1 MKFIISKTALEMAVK
16 NICRVINPKNALPI
30 LTDILCMVDE
40 ERKTIT
46 MTGSDSE
53 AWLTYQIALQ
63 ECEGGGPFCIG
74 ADLLRDALAELTEQ
88 PLTILAT
95 TESDN
100 SLASPNSDATQDSSS
115 ELGSP
120 SLLRRFTLKH
130 ESGTTVLPLELS
142 DEYPT
147 PRHLEAIRTEWTLES
162 GMLKRVLKRSMF
174 ATANDDLRPIMNGV
188 YFDQC
193 DGVLNIVASN
203 GHVLIRNAE
212 EVDNL
217 PDSFIMTKKAANLL
231 PTLLDGSDVTVS
243 FDDRAV
249 EFKQAIMSFTFLMVE
264 GKYPNYMSVIP
275 QDAPYSLTA
284 DRPAL
289 LKALRN
295 VAHFTNNS
303 SRLVMLSINANQ
315 TLELRGEDYDF
326 STKAT
331 DSIGIDYPAG
341 RDMTLGV
348 KADSIIDELSRIIE
362 PTVTMHFTDPSRAV
376 TINPIDPLY
385 QGEEI
390 TMLLMPMLVNE

>member
-30 LTDILCMVDE
+30 LADILCMVDE

-53 AWLTYQIALQ
+53 AWLTYQLALQ

-88 PLTILAT
+88 PLTIFAT

-100 SLASPNSDATQDSSS
+100 
-115 ELGSP
+115 
-120 SLLRRFTLKH
+120 RFTLKH

-147 PRHLEAIRTEWTLES
+147 PRHIDSSVNEWTLES

-174 ATANDDLRPIMNGV
+174 ATANDDLRPVMNGV
-188 YFDQC
+188 YFDQQ
-193 DGVLNIVASN
+193 DGVLNVVASN

-231 PTLLDGSDVTVS
+231 PTLMDGDDEVVMT

-249 EFKQAIMSFTFLMVE
+249 RVEQGLMSFTFLMIE

-275 QDAPYSLTA
+275 QNAPYSLTA
-284 DRPAL
+284 DRQAL

-295 VAHFTNNS
+295 VAHFTNDS
-303 SRLVMLSINANQ
+303 SRLVKLTMLSNQ
-315 TLELRGEDYDF
+315 TMELRGEDFDF
-326 STKAT
+326 STEAT
-331 DSIGIDYPAG
+331 DRIGIDYPAG

-362 PTVTMHFTDPSRAV
+362 PQVTMHFTDPSRAV

-390 TMLLMPMLVNE
+390 TMLLMPMLVNED

>member
-53 AWLTYQIALQ
+53 AWLTYQLQLQ

-74 ADLLRDALAELTEQ
+74 ADLLRDALAELSEQ

-100 SLASPNSDATQDSSS
+100 
-115 ELGSP
+115 
-120 SLLRRFTLKH
+120 RFTLKH

-147 PRHLEAIRTEWTLES
+147 PRHIDSTVNEWTLES

-174 ATANDDLRPIMNGV
+174 ATANDDLRPVMNGV

-193 DGVLNIVASN
+193 DGVLNVVASN

-231 PTLLDGSDVTVS
+231 PTLMDGDDEVVMA

-249 EFKQAIMSFTFLMVE
+249 RVEQGLMSFVFLMVE
-264 GKYPNYMSVIP
+264 GRYPNYMSVIP
-275 QDAPYSLTA
+275 QDTPYSLKA
-284 DRPAL
+284 DRQVL
-289 LKALRN
+289 LKAVRN
-295 VAHFTNNS
+295 VAHFTPNS
-303 SRLVMLSINANQ
+303 SRLVKLEISSDQQM
-315 TLELRGEDYDF
+315 TLYGEDFDY
-326 STKAT
+326 STEAN
-331 DSIGIDYPAG
+331 DRIGIDYTG
-341 RDMTLGV
+341 GKDMTLGV

-362 PTVTMHFTDPSRAV
+362 PTVTIHFTDPSRAV
-376 TINPIDPLY
+376 TIQPDDPLY
-385 QGEEI
+385 QGETV

>member
-1 MKFIISKTALEMAVK
+1 MKLIISKTALEMAVK

-30 LTDILCMVDE
+30 LADILCMVDE

-46 MTGSDSE
+46 MTGSDAE
-53 AWLTYQIALQ
+53 AWLTYQLQLQ

-74 ADLLRDALAELTEQ
+74 ADLLRDALSELSEQ
-88 PLTILAT
+88 PVTILAT
-95 TESDN
+95 TESDMKFR
-100 SLASPNSDATQDSSS
+100 LQ
-115 ELGSP
+115 
-120 SLLRRFTLKH
+120 H
-130 ESGTTVLPLELS
+130 ESGETVLPLEPS

-147 PRHLEAIRTEWTLES
+147 PRHIDSTVNEWTLKS

-174 ATANDDLRPIMNGV
+174 ATSNDDLRPVMNGV
-188 YFDQC
+188 YFDQQ
-193 DGVLNIVASN
+193 DGVLNVVASN
-203 GHVLIRNAE
+203 GHMLIRNAE

-217 PDSFIMTKKAANLL
+217 PDSFIMTKKAASLL
-231 PTLLDGSDVTVS
+231 PTLMDGDDEVVMA

-249 EFKQAIMSFTFLMVE
+249 RVEQGLMSFTFLMVE

-284 DRPAL
+284 DRQAL

-295 VAHFTNNS
+295 VAHFANNS
-303 SRLVMLSINANQ
+303 SRLVKLTMLGNQ
-315 TLELRGEDYDF
+315 TMELRGEDYDF
-326 STKAT
+326 STEAT
-331 DSIGIDYPAG
+331 DRIGIDYPAG

-362 PTVTMHFTDPSRAV
+362 PQVTMHFTDPSRAV
-376 TINPIDPLY
+376 TITPVDPLY

>member
-30 LTDILCMVDE
+30 LADILCMVDE

-53 AWLTYQIALQ
+53 AWLTYQLQLQ

-88 PLTILAT
+88 PVTILAT

-100 SLASPNSDATQDSSS
+100 
-115 ELGSP
+115 
-120 SLLRRFTLKH
+120 RFTLKH
-130 ESGTTVLPLELS
+130 ESGTTVLPMELS

-147 PRHLEAIRTEWTLES
+147 PRHIDSSVNEWTLES

-174 ATANDDLRPIMNGV
+174 ATANDDLRPVMNGV

-193 DGVLNIVASN
+193 EGVLNVVASN

-231 PTLLDGSDVTVS
+231 PTLMDGDDEVVMA

-249 EFKQAIMSFTFLMVE
+249 RVEQGLMSFTFLMVE

-284 DRPAL
+284 DRQAL

-295 VAHFTNNS
+295 VAHFTNDS
-303 SRLVMLSINANQ
+303 SRLVKFTMLSNQ
-315 TLELRGEDYDF
+315 TMELRGEDFDF
-326 STKAT
+326 STEAT
-331 DSIGIDYPAG
+331 DRIGIDYPAG

-362 PTVTMHFTDPSRAV
+362 PKVTMHFTDPSRAI

>member
-1 MKFIISKTALEMAVK
+1 MKLIISKTALEMAVK

-30 LTDILCMVDE
+30 LADILCMVDE

-53 AWLTYQIALQ
+53 AWLTYQVALL

-74 ADLLRDALAELTEQ
+74 ADLLRDALSELSEQ
-88 PLTILAT
+88 PVTILAT

-100 SLASPNSDATQDSSS
+100 
-115 ELGSP
+115 
-120 SLLRRFTLKH
+120 RFTLKH
-130 ESGTTVLPLELS
+130 ESGETVLPLELS

-147 PRHLEAIRTEWTLES
+147 PRHIDSTVNEWTLES

-174 ATANDDLRPIMNGV
+174 ATANDDLRPVMNGV
-188 YFDQC
+188 YFDQQ
-193 DGVLNIVASN
+193 DGVLNVVASN

-217 PDSFIMTKKAANLL
+217 PHSFIMTKKAANLL
-231 PTLLDGSDVTVS
+231 PTLMDGDDEVVMA

-249 EFKQAIMSFTFLMVE
+249 RVEQGPMSFTFLMVE

-284 DRPAL
+284 DRQAL

-303 SRLVMLSINANQ
+303 SRLVKLTMLSNQ
-315 TLELRGEDYDF
+315 TMELRGEDFDF
-326 STKAT
+326 STAAT
-331 DSIGIDYPAG
+331 DRIGIDYPAG

-362 PTVTMHFTDPSRAV
+362 PKVTMHFTDPSRAV
-376 TINPIDPLY
+376 TITPIDPLY

-390 TMLLMPMLVNE
+390 TMLLMPMLVNED